1 MLNCLTVELLIDAN
15 VLDSSAGFGGGLRQ
29 DFHMEVRDR
38 ETGELIQNQTSDQP
52 AFTIE

>member
-1 MLNCLTVELLIDAN
+1 MPPLLICWN
-15 VLDSSAGFGGGLRQ
+15 VFVSSAGFGGGLRQ

-52 AFTIE
+52 AFTIK